1 MKINMGE
8 FLIMCTSFIYRGQ
21 DTIIGMNFDNNGMK
35 HSIDT
40 KNPNWFTVLVD
51 GGRGKS
57 PSFGVDKFGRF
68 FNNLVVN
75 SNGKGLYRRPS
86 KRVTHTNK
94 LIIDILNGVIC
105 TESMEE
111 YLKDIEV
118 VNMPD
123 WSSHNMICDYNANVW
138 VVEPGRGNIS
148 NSAKSSPFF
157 VMTNF
162 SLWDN
167 LFENVECDCT
177 RYKTITSV
185 LEKAK
190 QVNVETAF
198 GALDT
203 VSQRSGEWVTDFSM
217 VYSKNLRTVYYCFNG
232 NFNERFEYKF
242 SS

>member
-1 MKINMGE
+1 
-8 FLIMCTSFIYRGQ
+8 MCTSFIYRGK

-35 HSIDT
+35 YDIDT
-40 KNPNWFTVLVD
+40 KNQNWFTVLVD
-51 GGRGKS
+51 GGRGKT
-57 PSFGVDKFGRF
+57 PSFGVDKSGVF
-68 FNNLVVN
+68 FNNLLVN

-105 TESMEE
+105 TESLEA
-111 YLKDIEV
+111 YLKNIEV

-123 WSSHNMICDYNANVW
+123 CSSHNMICDSNANVW

-167 LFENVECDCT
+167 LFEDVECDCT
-177 RYKTITSV
+177 RYKTISCI
-185 LEKAK
+185 LEKTK
-190 QVNVETAF
+190 QIDVETAF
-198 GALDT
+198 SALDT
-203 VSQRSGEWVTDFSM
+203 VSQRNGEWVTAFSM

-232 NFNERFEYKF
+232 NFNERAEYKF
-242 SS
+242 SV